1 MTLDIHD
8 KIAIVLILIF
18 VFISTFSM
26 PTIYELILKS
36 LIVLAIVVNV
46 SMKFLAK
53 EETNNLKLNK
63 INFM

>member
-53 EETNNLKLNK
+53 RRNK
-63 INFM
+63 II

>member
-46 SMKFLAK
+46 SMKFREK
-53 EETNNLKLNK
+53 KK
-63 INFM
+63 QII

>member
-1 MTLDIHD
+1 MKLDIHD
-8 KIAIVLILIF
+8 KIVIVLIVIF
-18 VFISTFSM
+18 MFISTFSM

-53 EETNNLKLNK
+53 RRNK
-63 INFM
+63 

>member
-1 MTLDIHD
+1 MTLNIHD

-18 VFISTFSM
+18 VFVSTFSM

-36 LIVLAIVVNV
+36 LFVLAIVVNV

-53 EETNNLKLNK
+53 RRNK
-63 INFM
+63 